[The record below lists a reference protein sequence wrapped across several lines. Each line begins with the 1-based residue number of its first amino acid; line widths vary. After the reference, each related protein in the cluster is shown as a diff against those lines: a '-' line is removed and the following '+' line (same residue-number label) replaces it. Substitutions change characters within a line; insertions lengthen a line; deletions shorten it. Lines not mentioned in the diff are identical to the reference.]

1 MQFILYYI
9 IPFVAVLGILIFV
22 HELGHFLV
30 AKWCNVKVLKFSLG
44 LGPKVIGKTFGETE
58 YCISI
63 IPFGGYVKL
72 LGQDSSDEE
81 DDVNDEKEEK
91 KLHPSE
97 DRTRDRTR
105 AFSEQSIF
113 KRMAIIAS
121 GSAFN
126 LIFAIAIFCGYLIL
140 FGNMELYPEI
150 GKIRE
155 GSPAEKAGLLTGDV
169 ISDINK
175 IPVKIWPDIKASI
188 EKSPRKELSVAV
200 KRNNQLLVFTMIPEE
215 SSVKNLFGEE
225 VKSFLIGI
233 EPSGNYIHIDF
244 SLWEGI
250 KMGFD
255 RSIEMTKLTILTIF
269 KLFQGVVSIKTL
281 GGPIMIGQI
290 SGEVAKSSI
299 LYLLPFMA
307 VISINLAVLNLLPIP
322 VLDGGY
328 ILLLFI
334 ELIFGK
340 SISEKGLRISN
351 KIGFY
356 LLLLLMAI
364 VVYNDILRLFE

>member
-9 IPFVAVLGILIFV
+9 IPFIIVLGILIFV
-22 HELGHFLV
+22 HELGHFLI
-30 AKWCNVKVLKFSLG
+30 AKWCNIKVLKFSLG
-44 LGPKVIGKTFGETE
+44 FGPRVIGKTFGETE

-63 IPFGGYVKL
+63 IPFGGYVKM
-72 LGQDSSDEE
+72 LGEDSPDEE
-81 DDVNDEKEEK
+81 DEEKE
-91 KLHPSE
+91 LLAPE
-97 DRTRDRTR
+97 DKARG
-105 AFSEQSIF
+105 FNKQSIF
-113 KRMAIIAS
+113 KRMAILAS

-126 LIFAIAIFCGYLIL
+126 FVFAIVVLCGYLGI
-140 FGNMELYPEI
+140 FGNMELSPVI
-150 GKIRE
+150 GKVRE
-155 GSPAEKAGLLTGDV
+155 GSPAEKAGLLNGDV
-169 ISDINK
+169 ISHINE
-175 IPVKIWPDIKASI
+175 IPVQIWPDIKANI
-188 EKSPRKELSVAV
+188 EKSPRKDVYVAV
-200 KRNNQLLVFTMIPEE
+200 TRNNQLLVFTILPEE

-233 EPSGNYIHIDF
+233 EPSGDYIHIDF

-250 KMGFD
+250 KTGLD
-255 RSIEMTKLTILTIF
+255 RSIEMTKLTILTII
-269 KLFQGVVSIKTL
+269 KLFQRVIPIKTL

-290 SGEVAKSSI
+290 SGELAKDNF

-328 ILLLFI
+328 ILFLFI

-340 SISEKGLRISN
+340 SISEKGRRISS

-356 LLLLLMAI
+356 LLILLMA
-364 VVYNDILRLFE
+364 VVFYNDILRLFE